1 MYISVLLVKLIIDGG
16 CKDKWILEIATALI
30 VKVDNIANE
39 IIASP
44 NPSLQSISYSS
55 LVG

>member
-1 MYISVLLVKLIIDGG
+1 
-16 CKDKWILEIATALI
+16 LEIATALA